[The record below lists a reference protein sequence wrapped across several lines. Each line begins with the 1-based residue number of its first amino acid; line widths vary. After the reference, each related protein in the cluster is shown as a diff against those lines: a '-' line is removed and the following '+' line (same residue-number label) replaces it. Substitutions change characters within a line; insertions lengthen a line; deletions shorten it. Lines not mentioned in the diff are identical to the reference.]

1 MEILEG
7 HKNKNVD
14 IEGLSEE
21 QCETLINNINNKVF
35 FNQKVYCRGL
45 SNLNTPKQKPPQ
57 LIATEIVEP
66 KEDVA
71 TKPETK
77 DAAPD
82 KLNASSSKPTKED
95 NKTATALKSTPK
107 VSPSKS
113 GDQSHIP
120 GLSKEDIDKAARK
133 AAKKAKE
140 KKKLDDSVNDD
151 DDIWH
156 WTPKDNISG
165 TITPK
170 QLLAKPTF
178 KSATAK
184 KVAKEDIWKLAVE
197 AEADSKKR
205 SASSLPVGHSRSQ
218 ARSAI
223 PKFELQS
230 QK

>member
-120 GLSKEDIDKAARK
+120 GLSKEDIDKAAKRLPGRQ
-133 AAKKAKE
+133 E
-140 KKKLDDSVNDD
+140 KKRKLDDSVNDD
-151 DDIWH
+151 DGDWN

-165 TITPK
+165 TMTPK
-170 QLLAKPTF
+170 QLLAKLTF

-184 KVAKEDIWKLAVE
+184 KVAKEEIWKLAVE
-197 AEADSKKR
+197 AQTDSKKR
-205 SASSLPVGHSRSQ
+205 SASSPPGGNSRSR
-218 ARSAI
+218 AKSAI
-223 PKFELQS
+223 AKLELQS
-230 QK
+230 QN